1 VVEYLYRID
10 QIQKEL
16 QSHQI
21 QKELIVQIREVE
33 VVQDTAIF

>member
-1 VVEYLYRID
+1 MID